1 MSYETQNN
9 YVQKNQQLVT
19 ECYFESKRKGENQVT
34 GRKGEDK
41 ADLYLKSEGFE
52 IIQRN
57 YRTRQGEIDIIATKG
72 EFLVFVEVK
81 TLPHG
86 DTKTLEAV
94 LGKIKRKRIVETAK
108 YFMSKY
114 RQYNDRYIRFDVIVV
129 DMPGLPQ
136 IYHIENAFSEN
147 M

>member
-1 MSYETQNN
+1 MPYETQNN
-9 YVQKNQQLVT
+9 SVHKNQKTVAVG
-19 ECYFESKRKGENQVT
+19 YFENKRKGENHVT
-34 GRKGEDK
+34 GRKGEDR
-41 ADLYLKSEGFE
+41 ADVYLKNEGFE

-57 YRTRQGEIDIIATKG
+57 YRTRQGEIDIIASKG
-72 EFLVFVEVK
+72 EFLIFVEVK

-108 YFMSKY
+108 YFMLKY

>member
-9 YVQKNQQLVT
+9 YVQKNPKPVT

-57 YRTRQGEIDIIATKG
+57 YRTSQG
-72 EFLVFVEVK
+72 F
-81 TLPHG
+81 
-86 DTKTLEAV
+86 
-94 LGKIKRKRIVETAK
+94 R
-108 YFMSKY
+108 
-114 RQYNDRYIRFDVIVV
+114 
-129 DMPGLPQ
+129 PQ
-136 IYHIENAFSEN
+136 SE
-147 M
+147 

>member
-9 YVQKNQQLVT
+9 CVQKNQKLVT
-19 ECYFESKRKGENQVT
+19 ECYFESKRKSVNHVT

-129 DMPGLPQ
+129 DMPGSPQ
-136 IYHIENAFSEN
+136 IYHIENALSEN